1 MSGTDVACTTMRVR
15 GTSGTEACGT
25 GVRFRTEEEK
35 NNALVGEL
43 RTMEVPFRTT
53 GLSSESRITRAD
65 SYRCIRSQQYQPS
78 SVSTV
83 LAGALRTRAARASVH
98 VCTRLGR

>member
-1 MSGTDVACTTMRVR
+1 MVLRACYVMSGTDVACTTMRVR

-53 GLSSESRITRAD
+53 GLL
-65 SYRCIRSQQYQPS
+65 
-78 SVSTV
+78 
-83 LAGALRTRAARASVH
+83 LAL
-98 VCTRLGR
+98 LLY